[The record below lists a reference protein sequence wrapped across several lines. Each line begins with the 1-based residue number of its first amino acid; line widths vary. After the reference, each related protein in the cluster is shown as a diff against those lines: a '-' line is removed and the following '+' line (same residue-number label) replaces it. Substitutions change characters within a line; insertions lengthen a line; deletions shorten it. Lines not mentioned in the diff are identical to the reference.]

1 MIVTTDIDIDLADRS
16 VVLKKLK
23 HRIGRINREG
33 DKYEK
38 HNTGVYLQDIPFD
51 PFTNIATIDHKD
63 ADELG
68 YFKIDLL
75 NVHLYKDIK
84 DDKQLQELVD
94 KEPLWELLEHEEIVE
109 KLFHINKYFKLC
121 QQHKPKSLEDLAMLI
136 AMIRPGKAYLQ
147 GKDWETIRKE
157 VWVKPTDNTY
167 FFKKS
172 HSLGYAM
179 AIQVQLNLL
188 SNP

>member
-167 FFKKS
+167 FFKRS
-172 HSLGYAM
+172 HSFGYAM
-179 AIQVQLNLL
+179 AIVVQLNLL
-188 SNP
+188 SS